1 MTDRVIVTCALT
13 GAQQGKEANPNLP
26 EQPREIIEQALDAAR
41 AGAAIVHIHARDRRG
56 KATADVAVFREIV
69 EGIRAKSDVI
79 LNLTTGGAVAGLT
92 LEERLRVLPALRPEI
107 ASFSIGSG
115 SLLGRYDAATRK
127 WLRDTYVPLIPSYA
141 EMEAAARIFR
151 DNGVRPELEIYGT
164 SFLNNVWHL
173 RETGALE
180 EPLLINLVMNIP
192 GECIPWS
199 PKNVLFFVESL
210 PPDARWVV
218 TAIGG
223 KVHFLSVALS
233 VAMGGHVRVG
243 MEDNVYIERG
253 VPARSNAQIVEKAV
267 GILHAVGK
275 EIATPAEARQIL
287 GLSPRP

>member
-1 MTDRVIVTCALT
+1 MSDKVIVTCALT
-13 GAQQGKEANPNLP
+13 GAQQGKEANANLP
-26 EQPREIIEQALDAAR
+26 EQPREIIEQSLDAAR

-56 KATADVAVFREIV
+56 KATADVAVFREIT

-79 LNLTTGGAVAGLT
+79 LNLTTGGAVAGLP
-92 LEERLRVLPALRPEI
+92 LEQRLRVLPELKPEI

-115 SLLGRYDAATRK
+115 SLLGRYDAAGRK
-127 WLRDTYVPLIPSYA
+127 WLRDQYVPLVPSYA
-141 EMEAAARIFR
+141 EMETAARIFR

-173 RETGALE
+173 REAGVLE

-210 PPDARWVV
+210 PPNNRWVV

-253 VPARSNAQIVEKAV
+253 VLARSNAQIVEKAV
-267 GILHAVGK
+267 GILHAVGR
-275 EIATPAEARQIL
+275 EIASPAEARQIL
-287 GLSPRP
+287 GLRARA

>member
-92 LEERLRVLPALRPEI
+92 LEERLCVLPEIKPEI

-210 PPDARWVV
+210 PPAARWVV

-287 GLSPRP
+287 GLGPRP